1 MGDGVGASMRCLC
14 CARWRR
20 SYCIVFPFLTPPF
33 LRPTR
38 PSLPPSLP
46 LPSLPPLTLPSLPS
60 FIPSLLPHHR
70 NGSKRS
76 RKKCRRSAAIW
87 TRPGATTRRRTRTVR
102 RRCSRRRGGLVC
114 CWGGNIDTSK
124 GKQATTTTDEDESI
138 SSHNKTC
145 YIIRLV
151 LYKRPRLQAAMPS
164 SDAPLPPLP
173 TLLVHPQS
181 SLSESRSRSI

>member
-1 MGDGVGASMRCLC
+1 MARACAVCVAHGGAGRIVLC
-14 CARWRR
+14 
-20 SYCIVFPFLTPPF
+20 SLFLHTF

-38 PSLPPSLP
+38 PSLPPPLP

-60 FIPSLLPHHR
+60 FIPSLLPHRR

-87 TRPGATTRRRTRTVR
+87 IRPGATTRRRTRTVR
-102 RRCSRRRGGLVC
+102 RRCFRRRGGLVC

-138 SSHNKTC
+138 STHNKTC